1 MRLTAKFSGLSGQG
15 LADAAANQFA
25 ELENR
30 GVGHGVENLQA
41 VLAAR
46 DQAGGGEGLEV
57 TGNVGLGAAGGVH
70 QIGHGAF
77 AAHQGL
83 QDAQPHGLAEHGKAA
98 RDQLQ
103 RFLGQ
108 GLVSLWHGVEGIE
121 SLTLGQVYAH
131 MLMYSIMNIEIP
143 SANLISEE
151 SRAPGLRVVVIGG
164 VAAGA
169 SAAARAR
176 RLSES
181 ARITVVERGPDVSFA
196 NCGLPYHI
204 GGEIADRSRLAVQTP
219 ESLSRLLNV
228 EVLTRT
234 EATRIDR
241 ARKVVVVRDLA
252 AAGRGEATAEREVPY
267 DKLILAPG
275 AAPLRPPLPGID
287 DARILT
293 LRNLQ
298 DMDRIKAAAAT
309 AARVLVIGAGFIG
322 LEMAEQLKRIGKV
335 VTLAEAADQVL
346 PPLDPEIAAPVA
358 DALRAEG
365 VDLVLGD
372 AIAAFSPEG
381 GALAASLKSGRKIVV
396 ELVVLAIG
404 VKPEGGLAAAA
415 GLELGARGTIKV
427 DGFMRTSDPD
437 IYAGGD
443 AVESVDRLTGAP
455 MNLPL
460 GGPANRQ
467 GRVIADHIFR
477 PGEARSYPGHMGTA
491 VVRVFDLAAGLT
503 GWSEKRL
510 VAAGRDYRAT
520 VVTDYQHASYFPGA
534 VPLTLKVLWAPE
546 DGRVLGAQAVGADG
560 VDKRLDVIATAL
572 VGGLTI
578 DDLAQLELAYAP
590 PFGSARDVVNTAGFV
605 AQNTRDG
612 LLSPVVALPSERAV
626 LDVRPV
632 EVAKLSP
639 VPGAVVIPFPELRGR
654 LAELDRAKPW
664 VTVCALGKTSYF
676 AARVLAQAGYD
687 VVSLAGG
694 VRVRGGTAPA
704 AAPAV
709 VPSVVPVAAPV
720 ASSAPVELDCCGM
733 ACPGPLLRVK
743 AASETLAP
751 GQELAVTASDPG
763 FARDVDA
770 FARSNG
776 FELLGV
782 ERAKGLVKARLR
794 RPADAASAP
803 VMDGPARR
811 KGATVVVFSGEMDK
825 VMASLVIANGA
836 AAMGGAVTMFFTFWG
851 INALRREHAVP
862 VAGKSI
868 LDRMFGG
875 MLPRGLGALPLSKMN
890 FGGAGRRMMKY
901 QMASKGLPNL
911 PGLLGAARLA
921 GVRMVVCTM
930 SMEAMGIRAEEL
942 IDGVE
947 FGGVADYLASAE
959 TSGANL
965 FV

>member
-1 MRLTAKFSGLSGQG
+1 MNSEKQ
-15 LADAAANQFA
+15 
-25 ELENR
+25 
-30 GVGHGVENLQA
+30 NL
-41 VLAAR
+41 
-46 DQAGGGEGLEV
+46 
-57 TGNVGLGAAGGVH
+57 GNVINPA
-70 QIGHGAF
+70 
-77 AAHQGL
+77 
-83 QDAQPHGLAEHGKAA
+83 
-98 RDQLQ
+98 
-103 RFLGQ
+103 
-108 GLVSLWHGVEGIE
+108 
-121 SLTLGQVYAH
+121 
-131 MLMYSIMNIEIP
+131 
-143 SANLISEE
+143 
-151 SRAPGLRVVVIGG
+151 LRVVIIGG

-176 RLSES
+176 RLSE
-181 ARITVVERGPDVSFA
+181 AAQITVLERGPDVSFA
-196 NCGLPYHI
+196 NCGLPYYI

-219 ESLSRLLNV
+219 ASLARLLNI

-234 EATRIDR
+234 EAVSIDR

-252 AAGRGEATAEREVPY
+252 AAGRGDASAEREVPY
-267 DKLILAPG
+267 DKLVLAPG
-275 AAPLRPPLPGID
+275 ASPLRPPLPGID
-287 DARILT
+287 DPRILT

-298 DMDRIKAAAAT
+298 DMDRIKAAAAS

-322 LEMAEQLKRIGKV
+322 LEMAEQMRRIGKT
-335 VTLAEAADQVL
+335 VTLAEAAEQVL

-358 DALRAEG
+358 DVLRAEG
-365 VDLVLGD
+365 VDLFLGD
-372 AIAAFSPEG
+372 AIAAFAPEG
-381 GALAASLKSGRKIVV
+381 DALVASLKSGRKITTD
-396 ELVVLAIG
+396 LVVLSIG
-404 VKPEGGLAAAA
+404 VRPEGGLAAAA

-443 AVESVDRLTGAP
+443 AVESVDRFSGAP

-477 PGEARSYPGHMGTA
+477 PGAARPYPGHVGTA
-491 VVRVFDLAAGLT
+491 IVRVFDLAAGMA

-510 VAAGRDYRAT
+510 VAAGRPYRASI
-520 VVTDYQHASYFPGA
+520 VTDFQHASYFPGA
-534 VPLTLKVLWAPE
+534 VPLTLKLLWSPD

-560 VDKRLDVIATAL
+560 VDKRIDVIATAL
-572 VGGLTI
+572 IGGLTI
-578 DDLAQLELAYAP
+578 DDLAQLELSYAP
-590 PFGSARDVVNTAGFV
+590 PFGSARDVVNTVGFA

-612 LLSPVVALPSERAV
+612 LLNPVATMPPERAV
-626 LDVRPV
+626 LDVRPP
-632 EVAKLSP
+632 EMAKLSP

-654 LAELDRAKPW
+654 LGELDRAKPW
-664 VTVCALGKTSYF
+664 VAVCALGKTSYF

-687 VVSLAGG
+687 AVSLAGG
-694 VRVRGGTAPA
+694 LRVRGEVAPSVAPVKAPA
-704 AAPAV
+704 PANPLPTSVSAPG
-709 VPSVVPVAAPV
+709 PV
-720 ASSAPVELDCCGM
+720 ASPVELDCCGM

-743 AASETLAP
+743 AASEALAP

-794 RPADAASAP
+794 RPANAFALVPEA
-803 VMDGPARR
+803 GATARR

-862 VAGKSI
+862 VADKTL
-868 LDRMFGG
+868 LDRMFGW
-875 MLPRGLGALPLSKMN
+875 MLPRGLGALPLSQMN

-901 QMASKGLPNL
+901 QMASKNLPNL
-911 PGLLGAARLA
+911 PGLLGAARLV

-930 SMEAMGIRAEEL
+930 SMDAMGIRAEEL

-959 TSGANL
+959 TSGTNL